1 MFDDAFAFQLPETES
16 ISKFYYGKLHHSVMF
31 NSKKSSPTDNKS
43 QSLVKE
49 SVADDCKLIKNH
61 AHYRALYGR

>member
-31 NSKKSSPTDNKS
+31 NSKKLSRQAIKDIEDDGMR
-43 QSLVKE
+43 SLPQMLSKGNVIQMCP
-49 SVADDCKLIKNH
+49 STH
-61 AHYRALYGR
+61 